1 MKMPATARLVA
12 AVVILTGL
20 LAWAGTLPSDTELL
34 ANAKVFFQPL
44 PKEMPKADNPLSN
57 AKVELGKMLYF
68 EPRLSKSGAISCN
81 SCHNIATYG
90 VDNLPTS
97 IGHKWAIGDVNAPTT
112 MNAAGTVAQF
122 WDGRAKDVEEQ
133 AKGPVLNPKEMGIP
147 HEQFAVDRI
156 ASIPEYQELFKKAF
170 PDQPSPLTYD
180 NMANAIGA
188 FERTLITPGRFDK
201 FLEGDTAALTQKEKE
216 GLNAFLERGCT
227 GCHFGPAVGGTEFD
241 KFGIYKPY
249 QELTGS
255 TKLDEGR
262 FDVTKNDADRFM
274 FKVPVLRNVSR
285 TYPYFHDG
293 TVWNLKDA
301 TKIMGEA
308 QLDEEIPEPE
318 LEALVAF
325 LNSLTG
331 EIPKDALQL
340 PVLPPSTDQTSRPD
354 VN

>member
-1 MKMPATARLVA
+1 MKMSATARLVA

-34 ANAKVFFQPL
+34 ANAKAFFQPL
-44 PKEMPKADNPLSN
+44 PKEMPKADNPLSH

-201 FLEGDTAALTQKEKE
+201 YLEGDTSALTQTEKE
-216 GLNAFLERGCT
+216 GLNSFIERGCA

-241 KFGIYKPY
+241 KFGIYRPY
-249 QELTGS
+249 HELTGS

-301 TKIMGEA
+301 AKIMGEA
-308 QLDEEIPEPE
+308 QLDEEIPEAE

-340 PVLPPSTDQTSRPD
+340 PVLPPSTDQTSKPD
-354 VN
+354 VS